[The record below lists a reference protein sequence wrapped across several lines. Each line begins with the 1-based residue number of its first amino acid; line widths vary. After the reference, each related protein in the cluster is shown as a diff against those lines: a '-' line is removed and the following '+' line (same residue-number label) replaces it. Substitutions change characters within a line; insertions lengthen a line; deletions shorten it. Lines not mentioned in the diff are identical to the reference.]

1 CACSCGA
8 GCSSPRWSRCT
19 RLTPACRCTA
29 VAIQRAP
36 GWASC
41 VSAEAADDASRVA
54 AAMHTGAT
62 PSRSARPALRSS
74 HSRHP
79 YANLAR
85 APKRAMRSKP
95 FTFAKAADSELAPR
109 SSRGRYRSGTTMT
122 SSCTGAIVSKVKF
135 TLEPPSRANLIRSY
149 SDTELRIGDQCVQHS
164 CLVTA
169 ERLITDWP
177 PTTFADL
184 VPAHLEAI
192 FALAP
197 ELVL

>member
-1 CACSCGA
+1 
-8 GCSSPRWSRCT
+8 
-19 RLTPACRCTA
+19 
-29 VAIQRAP
+29 
-36 GWASC
+36 
-41 VSAEAADDASRVA
+41 
-54 AAMHTGAT
+54 M
-62 PSRSARPALRSS
+62 
-74 HSRHP
+74 
-79 YANLAR
+79 
-85 APKRAMRSKP
+85 
-95 FTFAKAADSELAPR
+95 
-109 SSRGRYRSGTTMT
+109 
-122 SSCTGAIVSKVKF
+122 KF

-197 ELVL
+197 ELVLLGTGPTQRFASAMVRAEFARRRIGLEVMQLGAACRTFNVLVQEERPVLAALFLR